1 MTRVILP
8 NRPLSSLNYIDNTPN
23 HYHPNM
29 IYGERSDHIN
39 VNESPIDNINIGYNL
54 AGIRSNDTISTAN
67 IINTSV
73 KIIIVLLENEF
84 MTGRRVRIIRAK
96 KLQKELN

>member
-1 MTRVILP
+1 
-8 NRPLSSLNYIDNTPN
+8 
-23 HYHPNM
+23 M

-54 AGIRSNDTISTAN
+54 AGIRSNDTINTAN

-84 MTGRRVRIIRAK
+84 MYWTPNKDNKAK